1 MRISS
6 VNIIFLLQGRGIM
19 DEVVNALV
27 DSQLEEEEE
36 ENHGGGGGGTKLKKK
51 RRRRKKIK

>member
-1 MRISS
+1 M
-6 VNIIFLLQGRGIM
+6 NIIFLLQGRGIM

-36 ENHGGGGGGTKLKKK
+36 EDQGGGGGGTKLKKK